1 MQPVPFIPW
10 AWRDPSWVGEHEHD
24 VREPDEAELA
34 RRPDTGLI
42 GYHVEATDG
51 GIGKIDED
59 NAKVPNDCLMVDT
72 GPWIFGHK
80 VVLPVGTVRHVDH
93 DERKVYVDRTK
104 EQIKN
109 APEYDPDNEEDYRR
123 RTGDYY
129 AESYHKV
136 PPML

>member
-10 AWRDPSWVGEHEHD
+10 LWRDPSWAGEPK
-24 VREPDEAELA
+24 PDLA
-34 RRPDTGLI
+34 DRPDSGLI
-42 GYHVEATDG
+42 GYDVEATDG

-59 NAKVPNDCLMVDT
+59 NAKVPHDCLMVDT
-72 GPWIFGHK
+72 GPWIFGNK

-93 DERKVYVDRTK
+93 EERKVHVDRTK

-109 APEYDPDNEEDYRR
+109 APPYDANDHDGYRE
-123 RTGDYY
+123 RTGEYY
-129 AESYHKV
+129 SESYRLM